1 MPPAADGRS
10 AAATVAVMPVL
21 SSSRMVSRSRWSS
34 RPATL
39 GLAAVALVVAAS
51 FAAATRVL
59 AQAPGPSSTSI
70 AATDPAGAPA
80 GGQPTTSLVRP
91 SSTVNAPTTTIKP
104 EQCDPF
110 APLTVTFVGRVTV
123 RDQQVVQFTV
133 VSTKDPQ
140 ISVGETLAVV
150 YPRDAR
156 FLKIGESYSV
166 AATTD
171 PQSLLLLSKVRPK
184 KDEDP
189 RCSAKDPITT
199 RRPDGSHIE
208 TGILSGMHGKWRHAL
223 LLIGLPL
230 GVVLFGLTVLVL
242 LKHTIGFT
250 VRSLRRRGAS

>member
-1 MPPAADGRS
+1 M
-10 AAATVAVMPVL
+10 
-21 SSSRMVSRSRWSS
+21 
-34 RPATL
+34 L
-39 GLAAVALVVAAS
+39 GLSAVALVLAAS
-51 FAAATRVL
+51 FVAATPAL
-59 AQAPGPSSTSI
+59 AQAPGSPSTSV
-70 AATDPAGAPA
+70 AGSAQAGAPAGAPA

-91 SSTVNAPTTTIKP
+91 SSTVNAPSTTLKP